1 LRSRG
6 IQLGTKDVHRG
17 AGEIFDAAGVIEV
30 EMRQHDVPHIG
41 GRETEVFELS
51 QRGIRLAQPDPIGN
65 SEKRAKSLRLRH
77 VAHAEPGIDE
87 HQPEFGFNQKTMA
100 DDLGGSEDRAAAVP

>member
-1 LRSRG
+1 MMRIHHLSC
-6 IQLGTKDVHRG
+6 GT
-17 AGEIFDAAGVIEV
+17 
-30 EMRQHDVPHIG
+30 MCPIG

-100 DDLGGSEDRAAAVP
+100 DDLGGSLYRS